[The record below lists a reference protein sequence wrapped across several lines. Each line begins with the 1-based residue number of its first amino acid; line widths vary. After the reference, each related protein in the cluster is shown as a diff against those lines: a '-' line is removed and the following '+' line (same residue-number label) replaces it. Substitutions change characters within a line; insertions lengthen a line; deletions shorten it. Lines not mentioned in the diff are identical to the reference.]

1 MCTNLWYYF
10 LLDPIL
16 GRDLPCPSTWCV
28 EHADTVARR
37 QPQIMRNYFWGE
49 CTIYIYRSI
58 RSNPYLPPGMVSGPP
73 AVKLLLALFQTIRL

>member
-37 QPQIMRNYFWGE
+37 QPQIMRNYFGGE
-49 CTIYIYRSI
+49 CTIYID
-58 RSNPYLPPGMVSGPP
+58 L
-73 AVKLLLALFQTIRL
+73 